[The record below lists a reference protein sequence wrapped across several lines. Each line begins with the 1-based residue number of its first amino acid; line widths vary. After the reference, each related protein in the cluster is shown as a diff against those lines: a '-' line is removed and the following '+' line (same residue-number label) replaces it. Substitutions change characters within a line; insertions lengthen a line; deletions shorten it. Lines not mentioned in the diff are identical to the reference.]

1 MAVKSNQSNKP
12 VAPLKIIAMNNCRE
26 LGSKIDDELI
36 NMHSGLTIQNDSFL
50 ARYHMEYLHTGERRA
65 IIDES
70 VRGTDLYI
78 ITDVVN
84 NSTDIEPAG
93 VRFGAVPDEHF
104 QDLKRIISAC
114 HGSAHRINVIMPFL
128 YEGRF
133 NNRRHM
139 ESLDCA
145 ISLKDIA
152 DMGISNII
160 TFDAHE
166 ARVQN
171 ALPILGID
179 NYPTSYQFIEAI
191 LNDDNELTIDKDSLI
206 FVSPDIG
213 GMGRV
218 VFYSSILGVNMGMFY
233 IRKDYSQ
240 EIGGEHPIVAI
251 EFLGGDITGKDTIIV
266 DDMIDTGESMIKTAR
281 ELKKRGARKV
291 IIASTYGLFNEG
303 LDKFDELYNEGILNK
318 IYTTNLTYCS
328 KELLAKPYHRM
339 VDMSMQ
345 IAQIIE
351 TLNHDLSLADLV
363 DHSALIIDLLKS
375 NKKKAE

>member
-1 MAVKSNQSNKP
+1 
-12 VAPLKIIAMNNCRE
+12 
-26 LGSKIDDELI
+26 
-36 NMHSGLTIQNDSFL
+36 
-50 ARYHMEYLHTGERRA
+50 MEYLHTGERRA

>member
-1 MAVKSNQSNKP
+1 MSVKSGFNENI

-26 LGSKIDDELI
+26 LGSMINSEILKMHQGETDTPDEY
-36 NMHSGLTIQNDSFL
+36 LTH
-50 ARYHMEYLHTGERRA
+50 YHMEYLRTGERRA

-84 NSTDIEPAG
+84 NYSDIEPGG
-93 VRFGAVPDEHF
+93 VRFGATPDEHF

-114 HGSAHRINVIMPFL
+114 HGSPHRINIIMPYL

-133 NNRRHM
+133 NNRKNM

-145 ISLKDIA
+145 ISLIDIA
-152 DMGISNII
+152 DMGISSFI
-160 TFDAHE
+160 TFDAHDG
-166 ARVQN
+166 RVQN

-191 LNDDNELTIDKDSLI
+191 MNGDDGLSFDKDSLLI
-206 FVSPDIG
+206 VSPDIG

-233 IRKDYSQ
+233 IRKDYSRKD
-240 EIGGEHPIVAI
+240 HPIVAI
-251 EFLGGDITGKDTIIV
+251 EFLGSDIKDKDIIIV
-266 DDMIDTGESMIKTAR
+266 DDMIDTGISMIATAR

-291 IIASTYGLFNEG
+291 IIASTFGMFNDGFEMF
-303 LDKFDELYNEGILNK
+303 DKAYNEGMINR
-318 IYTTNLTYCS
+318 IYTTNLTYCP
-328 KELLAKPYHRM
+328 KELLEKPYYKM
-339 VDMSMQ
+339 VDMSRQ
-345 IAQIIE
+345 IALIIE
-351 TLNHDLSLADLV
+351 SINHDASLGELV

-375 NKKKAE
+375 KQNNL